1 MLELV
6 EACRSGR
13 VVLSRQ
19 ITQDGLGLMLKMES
33 GARMFCRLPGA
44 DMLALAIVSAC
55 WAGGLEG
62 RAAEAQ
68 PGTGIHSTTSA
79 PVTSAPATTS
89 APARRVVFGVRD
101 NFHAIEAGRAYR
113 SGQLSPETLRATI
126 ERYGIRTV
134 VNLRGA
140 NPNAD
145 WYEQERAA
153 CAAAGVKMV
162 DVRLHA
168 NAMPERDDLLLLFD
182 TFKSAD
188 GPLLMHCAG
197 GADRT
202 GSGAAIWRMTVRGE
216 PAAAA
221 ARELSIRYGHIRA
234 VNPEADRLVEIFRPE
249 RGWIEREY
257 WAAARGVAA
266 TTQTGT
272 TGPAEE

>member
-1 MLELV
+1 ML
-6 EACRSGR
+6 S
-13 VVLSRQ
+13 S
-19 ITQDGLGLMLKMES
+19 
-33 GARMFCRLPGA
+33 
-44 DMLALAIVSAC
+44 AIVIAC
-55 WAGGLEG
+55 WAGGLQG
-62 RAAEAQ
+62 RAPESQ

-79 PVTSAPATTS
+79 PVTSGPAATS

-113 SGQLSPETLRATI
+113 SGQLSPETLRAAI
-126 ERYGIRTV
+126 ARYGIRTV

-140 NPNAD
+140 NPQAE
-145 WYEQERAA
+145 WYIRERKA

-168 NAMPERDDLLLLFD
+168 NAMPSRDDLLLLFD
-182 TFKSAD
+182 TFKSAE

-216 PAAAA
+216 PAAVA

-234 VNPEADRLVEIFRPE
+234 ANPEADRLVEIFRPE
-249 RGWIEREY
+249 RGWIENEY

-266 TTQTGT
+266 SQAAT
-272 TGPAEE
+272 TGVAATAPAEE